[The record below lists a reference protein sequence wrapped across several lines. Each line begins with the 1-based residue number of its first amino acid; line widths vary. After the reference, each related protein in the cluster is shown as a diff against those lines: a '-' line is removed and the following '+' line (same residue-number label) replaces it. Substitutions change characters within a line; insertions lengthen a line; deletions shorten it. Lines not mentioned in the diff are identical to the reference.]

1 MNPRMA
7 RTVLLASCAALL
19 NANTPAPAAPQ
30 KLYLGAD
37 MSFTNEMEDCGAVFR
52 DEGKPVDPFVLLH
65 RKGGNLVRVRLWNQ
79 PDWTDYSD
87 FDDVLKTIR
96 RAHGAGLEVLLDFHY
111 SDDWAD
117 GEKQRPPAAWA
128 AMPLDEQERA
138 LHAFTRDTLDR
149 LAAVGQMP
157 ELVQVGNE
165 TNPEL
170 MGGTKDK
177 PIDWARNA
185 RLLNAGVKAVREASA
200 AHGKPIK
207 VMLHIA
213 QPENVIPWF
222 DDATAAGVLD
232 YDIIGISY
240 YSKWSTYSMA
250 QLGQVIAAAR
260 ARYRAEVMV
269 VETAYPFTQQGADRS
284 ANLLGPD
291 TQIPG
296 YPATKQGQLRY
307 LEDITRLTVKNGG
320 NGVVY
325 WAPDWVSTKCSTRW
339 GIGSNWENAA
349 WFDLERHNALPA
361 FDFLS
366 IDYAGA
372 GSGQ

>member
-1 MNPRMA
+1 
-7 RTVLLASCAALL
+7 
-19 NANTPAPAAPQ
+19 
-30 KLYLGAD
+30 
-37 MSFTNEMEDCGAVFR
+37 
-52 DEGKPVDPFVLLH
+52 
-65 RKGGNLVRVRLWNQ
+65 
-79 PDWTDYSD
+79 
-87 FDDVLKTIR
+87 
-96 RAHGAGLEVLLDFHY
+96 
-111 SDDWAD
+111 
-117 GEKQRPPAAWA
+117 
-128 AMPLDEQERA
+128 
-138 LHAFTRDTLDR
+138 
-149 LAAVGQMP
+149 MP

-185 RLLNAGVKAVREASA
+185 RLLNAGVSAVREASA

-339 GIGSNWENAA
+339 GVGSNWENAA